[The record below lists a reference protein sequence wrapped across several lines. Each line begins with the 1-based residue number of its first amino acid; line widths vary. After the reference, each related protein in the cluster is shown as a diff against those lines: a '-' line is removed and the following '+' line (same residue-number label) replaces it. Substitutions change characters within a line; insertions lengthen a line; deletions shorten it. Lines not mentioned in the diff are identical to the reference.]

1 MEYVPDFEK
10 TGRFLRTSASLRN
23 ACRVGAGEIRGIAR
37 QLAPV
42 DQGNYRESMV
52 VLDMVPTDRV
62 GAVLMADDPAAAP
75 LEFGNV
81 NTAGVGRAIL
91 SRAAEAAGF
100 DVRTGE

>member
-1 MEYVPDFEK
+1 MEYAPNFES
-10 TGRFLRTSASLRN
+10 TGRFLRTSAGLRQ
-23 ACRVGAGEIRGIAR
+23 ACRVGAGEIRGVAR
-37 QLAPV
+37 SMAPV

-81 NTAGVGRAIL
+81 NTGGVGRAIL

-100 DVRTGE
+100 DVQAGE